1 MALFTLFCR
10 RPTTKA
16 LFNFTAR
23 PVLSVAALRTESD
36 TTGGAESSARAPK
49 LGAAVAMLNNSKDR
63 EEEEKDM
70 KIKRNFVGWTIR
82 NAAHRP
88 RVDFVFFRLPPRL
101 RDSAVRQRTKS
112 PFLTNP
118 TYYFIDGTKLKL
130 FTLPSNSSSTNH
142 RFSTSFFPHALR
154 SVATR
159 ASARIQRYSFFAFT
173 PSPFAIIS
181 MILNPL
187 RVKISPFQVHHFR
200 HSNQRFTLT
209 IKHLR

>member
-70 KIKRNFVGWTIR
+70 KIKRNFVGWSIR

-88 RVDFVFFRLPPRL
+88 RVDFVFSTTSRL
-101 RDSAVRQRTKS
+101 RDSAVLQRTKS
-112 PFLTNP
+112 AFLANP
-118 TYYFIDGTKLKL
+118 TYCFIDGTKLKL

-142 RFSTSFFPHALR
+142 RFSTSFFPLALPACPR
-154 SVATR
+154 AQARKSSVFR
-159 ASARIQRYSFFAFT
+159 FL
-173 PSPFAIIS
+173 PSP
-181 MILNPL
+181 LHLLPL
-187 RVKISPFQVHHFR
+187 SP
-200 HSNQRFTLT
+200 
-209 IKHLR
+209 

>member
-23 PVLSVAALRTESD
+23 RVLSVAALRTESD
-36 TTGGAESSARAPK
+36 TTGEAESSARAPK

-88 RVDFVFFRLPPRL
+88 QVDFVFFDYPLGSETAQYCKERNRHFLRILPIVL
-101 RDSAVRQRTKS
+101 
-112 PFLTNP
+112 LTAQN
-118 TYYFIDGTKLKL
+118 
-130 FTLPSNSSSTNH
+130 
-142 RFSTSFFPHALR
+142 
-154 SVATR
+154 
-159 ASARIQRYSFFAFT
+159 
-173 PSPFAIIS
+173 
-181 MILNPL
+181 
-187 RVKISPFQVHHFR
+187 
-200 HSNQRFTLT
+200 
-209 IKHLR
+209 

>member
-36 TTGGAESSARAPK
+36 TTEGAESSARAPK

-70 KIKRNFVGWTIR
+70 KIKETSLGGRFATRHTGHKWTS
-82 NAAHRP
+82 
-88 RVDFVFFRLPPRL
+88 FFRLPPRL
-101 RDSAVRQRTKS
+101 RDCAVRQRTKS
-112 PFLTNP
+112 PFIANP

-142 RFSTSFFPHALR
+142 RFSTSFFPYRLR

-159 ASARIQRYSFFAFT
+159 TSAHPAIFVFCLHSFTFPHYLYDCQFIKCEDST
-173 PSPFAIIS
+173 YLSSPF
-181 MILNPL
+181 
-187 RVKISPFQVHHFR
+187 SPFKSAFHTD
-200 HSNQRFTLT
+200 N
-209 IKHLR
+209 

>member
-70 KIKRNFVGWTIR
+70 KIKKTSLGGRFATRRTGHEWTS
-82 NAAHRP
+82 
-88 RVDFVFFRLPPRL
+88 FFRLPPRL
-101 RDSAVRQRTKS
+101 RDSAVLQRTKS
-112 PFLTNP
+112 AFLANP
-118 TYYFIDGTKLKL
+118 TYCFIDGTKLKL

-142 RFSTSFFPHALR
+142 RFSTSFFPLALP
-154 SVATR
+154 AFPR
-159 ASARIQRYSFFAFT
+159 AQARTSCVFRFL
-173 PSPFAIIS
+173 PSLLHLS
-181 MILNPL
+181 PL
-187 RVKISPFQVHHFR
+187 S
-200 HSNQRFTLT
+200 L
-209 IKHLR
+209 

>member
-23 PVLSVAALRTESD
+23 RVLSVAALRTESD

-88 RVDFVFFRLPPRL
+88 QVDFVFSTTL
-101 RDSAVRQRTKS
+101 SAPRQR
-112 PFLTNP
+112 
-118 TYYFIDGTKLKL
+118 
-130 FTLPSNSSSTNH
+130 STAKNE
-142 RFSTSFFPHALR
+142 
-154 SVATR
+154 
-159 ASARIQRYSFFAFT
+159 IG
-173 PSPFAIIS
+173 IS
-181 MILNPL
+181 CESYLL
-187 RVKISPFQVHHFR
+187 VY
-200 HSNQRFTLT
+200 
-209 IKHLR
+209 